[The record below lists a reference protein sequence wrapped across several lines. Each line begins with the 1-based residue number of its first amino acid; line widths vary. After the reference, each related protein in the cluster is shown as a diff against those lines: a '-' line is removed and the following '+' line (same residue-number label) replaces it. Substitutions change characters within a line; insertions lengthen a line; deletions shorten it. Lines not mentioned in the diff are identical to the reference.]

1 MILSKKSFY
10 VIVILTIVVDQITKY
25 VALCNL
31 DHSINIFR
39 FMNLILVKNF
49 GVSFGILNF
58 GIPLLVTR
66 IFLSIL
72 VIAIVTFLLKTQQKT
87 IAISLIIG
95 GACGNLIDRIFL
107 GYVIDFID
115 LFIGVYH
122 WPAFNIADSAIC
134 VGVTMY
140 TLSGKTS
147 LKKGDTNVKM

>member
-10 VIVILTIVVDQITKY
+10 VIVILTMVIDQITKY
-25 VALCNL
+25 AALYDL
-31 DHSINIFR
+31 EQTINVFS
-39 FMNLILVKNF
+39 FMNLTLVKNF

-58 GIPLLVTR
+58 GVQLLVTR
-66 IFLSIL
+66 IFLSFL
-72 VIAIVTFLLKTQQKT
+72 VIAIVTFLLKTQPKT

-115 LFIGVYH
+115 LFIGIYH

-134 VGVTMY
+134 IGVTMY
-140 TLSGKTS
+140 ILSDKTN
-147 LKKGDTNVKM
+147 LKKGDTDVKK